1 MMTEKETPN
10 YYAVI
15 PAPVRYADDLSEFQ
29 KLLYWEITA
38 LAQKDWYCYASNNYF
53 SSLYGKGKDW
63 ISKSIKKME
72 QLKYIKIEYDK
83 EAWNVRKIFIWEL
96 VKLKGTIKAPIREK
110 SNRGYSRKLQHPIEE
125 KSNTPIGE
133 NSNHNNINNNNT
145 SVIGE
150 DTTPTHKNIEYIN
163 GMRSVE
169 LKGKQYLWAWNELTW
184 DSSVMSSDVKKWI
197 YNIQTSITA
206 DDFKARVEKFA
217 VIKDLIVRKNM
228 QNYFYYRIWDWT
240 LEDFLGNINKFYWE
254 DSLIISRL
262 AKKEEIKKALRVLEV
277 QTTQQQPVS
286 QPKVEMTDED
296 KQKALETMKQA
307 KEKLYSLKTA

>member
-1 MMTEKETPN
+1 MTERETPN

-72 QLKYIKIEYDK
+72 QLNYIKIEYDK
-83 EAWNVRKIFIWEL
+83 EAWNVRKIFIGEL

-110 SNRGYSRKLQHPIEE
+110 SNRGYSRKVQPPIVE

-150 DTTPTHKNIEYIN
+150 ETPTTHKNIEYIN
-163 GMRSVE
+163 WMRSVE
-169 LKGKQYLWAWNELTW
+169 LKGRQYIRAWNEITG
-184 DSSVMSSDVKKWI
+184 DNAIMSSEVKKWI
-197 YNIQTSITA
+197 YNIQNSISV
-206 DDFKARVEKFA
+206 DEFKARVEKFA
-217 VIKDLIVRKNM
+217 VIRDLIVNRKKEKCF
-228 QNYFYYRIWDWT
+228 YFQIWNWT
-240 LEDFLGNINKFYWE
+240 LENFLENINKFYGK
-254 DSLIISRL
+254 DSLIISRIANKTEL
-262 AKKEEIKKALRVLEV
+262 NQALSILKV
-277 QTTQQQPVS
+277 QTTQQQPVETK
-286 QPKVEMTDED
+286 QEMTEEQKQEARKQLD
-296 KQKALETMKQA
+296 KMRTL
-307 KEKLYSLKTA
+307 LHKTA

>member
-53 SSLYGKGKDW
+53 SSLYWKGKDW
-63 ISKSIKKME
+63 ISKSINKMQE
-72 QLKYIKIEYDK
+72 LWYLKIEHDK
-83 EAWNVRKIFIWEL
+83 EAWNLRKIFIGEL
-96 VKLKGTIKAPIREK
+96 VKLKGNIKAPIGEK
-110 SNRGYSRKLQHPIEE
+110 SNRGYSRKVQPPIIE

-150 DTTPTHKNIEYIN
+150 STQPTHKNIEYIN
-163 GMRSVE
+163 WMRSVE

-197 YNIQTSITA
+197 YNIQNSITA

-217 VIKDLIVRKNM
+217 VIKDLIVRKSM

-254 DSLIISRL
+254 DSLIVSRL
-262 AKKEEIKKALRVLEV
+262 AKKEEVKKALRALEV

-286 QPKVEMTDED
+286 QPKEEMTEEQ
-296 KQKALETMKQA
+296 KQEAREQIKKMRQ
-307 KEKLYSLKTA
+307 SLLTKTA

>member
-1 MMTEKETPN
+1 MTERETPN

-72 QLKYIKIEYDK
+72 QLNYIKIEYDK
-83 EAWNVRKIFIWEL
+83 EAWNVRKIFIGEL

-110 SNRGYSRKLQHPIEE
+110 SNRGYSRKVQPPIGE

-133 NSNHNNINNNNT
+133 KSNHNNINNNNT

-150 DTTPTHKNIEYIN
+150 ETPTTHKNIEYIN
-163 GMRSVE
+163 WMRSVE
-169 LKGKQYLWAWNELTW
+169 LKWRQYIRAWNEITG
-184 DSSVMSSDVKKWI
+184 DNAIMSSEVKKWI
-197 YNIQTSITA
+197 YNIQNSISV
-206 DDFKARVEKFA
+206 DEFKARVEKFA
-217 VIKDLIVRKNM
+217 VIRDLIVNRKKEKCF
-228 QNYFYYRIWDWT
+228 YFQIWNWT
-240 LEDFLGNINKFYWE
+240 LENFLENINKFYGK
-254 DSLIISRL
+254 DSLIISRIANKTEL
-262 AKKEEIKKALRVLEV
+262 NQALSILKV
-277 QTTQQQPVS
+277 QTTQQQPVETK
-286 QPKVEMTDED
+286 QEMTEEQKQEARKQLD
-296 KQKALETMKQA
+296 KMRTL
-307 KEKLYSLKTA
+307 LHKTA